1 MISFMF
7 AYMSGVLVF
16 YVLELTRPLD
26 GLPCKEYQY
35 PFLTALL
42 WPIAVAVH
50 VAEYIKEMKR

>member
-1 MISFMF
+1 MITFMF
-7 AYMSGVLVF
+7 AYVSGALTF

-26 GLPCKEYQY
+26 GLPCKQYQY

-50 VAEYIKEMKR
+50 VVEYIKEKKR